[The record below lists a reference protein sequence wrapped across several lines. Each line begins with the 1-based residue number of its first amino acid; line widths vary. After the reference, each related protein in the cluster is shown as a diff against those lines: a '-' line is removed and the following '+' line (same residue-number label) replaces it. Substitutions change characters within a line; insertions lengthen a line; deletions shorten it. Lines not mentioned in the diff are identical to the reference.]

1 MQWYFLHLIAY
12 LYNRTLIECCKN
24 EKGVCKCIPFNE
36 DTLYWGQCN
45 SIRAKNNI
53 MFYINVFVPKG
64 LCILQ
69 FRYVRKNEM
78 HLTSIILLYYPLPPP
93 IYPRF
98 PPPCPPSQAK
108 NFSCQCIVLGSLQFF
123 LGAHAK
129 PLLPPIIPGS
139 HPPVLPHK
147 QKTFHVS
154 ALYWAPFSF
163 SSEHMLNPSYP
174 LLSQVPSP
182 MSFPTSNKLFM
193 SVCCTGLP
201 SVFP

>member
-1 MQWYFLHLIAY
+1 MEAVSCIWSKIWAFQLWSNMQWYFLHLIAY
-12 LYNRTLIECCKN
+12 LYNRTLIVCCKN
-24 EKGVCKCIPFNE
+24 EKGLGKCIPFNE

-78 HLTSIILLYYPLPPP
+78 HLTSIILLYYPLPPL

-98 PPPCPPSQAK
+98 PPPCPPSQAI
-108 NFSCQCIVLGSLQFF
+108 NFSCQCIVLGLLQFF
-123 LGAHAK
+123 LRAHAK

-139 HPPVLPHK
+139 LPHVLPHK
-147 QKTFHVS
+147 Q
-154 ALYWAPFSF
+154 
-163 SSEHMLNPSYP
+163 
-174 LLSQVPSP
+174 
-182 MSFPTSNKLFM
+182 
-193 SVCCTGLP
+193 
-201 SVFP
+201 